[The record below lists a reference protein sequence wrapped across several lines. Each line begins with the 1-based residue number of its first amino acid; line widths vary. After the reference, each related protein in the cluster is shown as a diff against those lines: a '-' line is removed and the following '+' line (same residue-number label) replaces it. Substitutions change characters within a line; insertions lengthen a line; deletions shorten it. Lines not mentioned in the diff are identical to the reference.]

1 MDKDKVIGKNLTQA
15 EYMAL
20 VPDLIKKLNRIEKH
34 QRQQTEQL
42 LVVMQV
48 LEKLPAAV
56 AKEVNR
62 RDGEEDVISIAD
74 SSEGDSMMSEV
85 KTDAQIKEADREI
98 KVAKMKKARAKAKA
112 WADATLP
119 KCNYYLIVLFYT
131 CKNNK

>member
-98 KVAKMKKARAKAKA
+98 KVAKMKK
-112 WADATLP
+112 
-119 KCNYYLIVLFYT
+119 
-131 CKNNK
+131 NKGKG

>member
-62 RDGEEDVISIAD
+62 DGEEDVISIAD

-119 KCNYYLIVLFYT
+119 KCNYD
-131 CKNNK
+131 

>member
-62 RDGEEDVISIAD
+62 RDGEEDIISIAD

-119 KCNYYLIVLFYT
+119 KCNYD
-131 CKNNK
+131 

>member
-74 SSEGDSMMSEV
+74 SSEGDSIMSEV

-119 KCNYYLIVLFYT
+119 KCNYD
-131 CKNNK
+131 

>member
-74 SSEGDSMMSEV
+74 SSEGDSIMSEV
-85 KTDAQIKEADREI
+85 KTDAQIKEADRVI

-119 KCNYYLIVLFYT
+119 KCNYD
-131 CKNNK
+131 

>member
-119 KCNYYLIVLFYT
+119 RCNYD
-131 CKNNK
+131 

>member
-1 MDKDKVIGKNLTQA
+1 MYKDKVIGKNLTQA

-119 KCNYYLIVLFYT
+119 KCNYD
-131 CKNNK
+131 

>member
-85 KTDAQIKEADREI
+85 KTDAQIKEADRVI

-119 KCNYYLIVLFYT
+119 KCNYD
-131 CKNNK
+131 

>member
-119 KCNYYLIVLFYT
+119 KCNYD
-131 CKNNK
+131 

>member
-1 MDKDKVIGKNLTQA
+1 
-15 EYMAL
+15 
-20 VPDLIKKLNRIEKH
+20 
-34 QRQQTEQL
+34 
-42 LVVMQV
+42 MQV

-56 AKEVNR
+56 AKEVN

-119 KCNYYLIVLFYT
+119 KCNYD
-131 CKNNK
+131 

>member
-74 SSEGDSMMSEV
+74 SSEGDSIMSEV
-85 KTDAQIKEADREI
+85 KTDAQIKEADRVI
-98 KVAKMKKARAKAKA
+98 KVAKMKKARTKAKA

-119 KCNYYLIVLFYT
+119 KCNYD
-131 CKNNK
+131 

>member
-1 MDKDKVIGKNLTQA
+1 MDKDKVIGKDLTQA

-20 VPDLIKKLNRIEKH
+20 VPDLIRKLNRIEKH

-119 KCNYYLIVLFYT
+119 KCNYD
-131 CKNNK
+131 

>member
-74 SSEGDSMMSEV
+74 SSEGDSIMSEV
-85 KTDAQIKEADREI
+85 KTDAQIKEADRVI

-112 WADATLP
+112 WADATLL
-119 KCNYYLIVLFYT
+119 KCNYD
-131 CKNNK
+131 

>member
-62 RDGEEDVISIAD
+62 RDGEEDVISISD

-98 KVAKMKKARAKAKA
+98 KVAKMKKVRAKAKA

-119 KCNYYLIVLFYT
+119 KCNYD
-131 CKNNK
+131 

>member
-119 KCNYYLIVLFYT
+119 KCN
-131 CKNNK
+131 ND

>member
-85 KTDAQIKEADREI
+85 KTDAQIKEADRVI

-119 KCNYYLIVLFYT
+119 KCN
-131 CKNNK
+131 ND

>member
-62 RDGEEDVISIAD
+62 DG
-74 SSEGDSMMSEV
+74 
-85 KTDAQIKEADREI
+85 
-98 KVAKMKKARAKAKA
+98 
-112 WADATLP
+112 
-119 KCNYYLIVLFYT
+119 
-131 CKNNK
+131 